1 MVVKD
6 HAVIQHLSNYAMAGS
21 FAGMVTVGAVLWFD
35 VSSIGTLFESN
46 QHAALTSLFLG
57 GSILKGGLL
66 GLAAGFGTLGRKTR
80 EHQRTVARA
89 PAVYPIPA

>member
-6 HAVIQHLSNYAMAGS
+6 RAVIQHLLNYGMAGS
-21 FAGMVTVGAVLWFD
+21 FAGMVAVGAVLWFD
-35 VSSIGTLFESN
+35 LSSIGTLFESN

-57 GSILKGGLL
+57 GSMLKAGLL

-80 EHQRTVARA
+80 EHQRTVTQAIV
-89 PAVYPIPA
+89 PSPIPS